1 MRKTNVLKGLVCG
14 LLFTAVAGSAVLAG
28 SGNYT
33 EFVGINGT
41 GFKRFVGSEGVYQA
55 ELRGTRDDG
64 DFRVSASST
73 ATSTKRYVVQSARLG
88 VETGATQDIDI
99 ECADVSRYKVTIS
112 AIGRVY
118 MEEFSDY
125 YGVVT
130 VKNGVSDYSG
140 ICDSYTWELYPRA
153 NN

>member
-64 DFRVSASST
+64 DFRVSASSR
-73 ATSTKRYVVQSARLG
+73 ATSTKRYVLQAARIGAQS
-88 VETGATQDIDI
+88 GATEEIDN
-99 ECADVSRYKVTIS
+99 EYRDMSRYNVLIA
-112 AIGRVY
+112 AIGRIN
-118 MEEFSDY
+118 MEEFSNY
-125 YGVVT
+125 YGVAT
-130 VKNGVSDYSG
+130 VKNGESDYSG
-140 ICDSYTWELYPRA
+140 ICDSYTWELYPRE